1 MPNPFEVDVDVEA
14 GAATPASQ
22 AGDYFG
28 DGRNSTPHRDK
39 QELRL
44 TWGQLVRSD
53 LGEVAVQLRL
63 DYATYRRVF

>member
-28 DGRNSTPHRDK
+28 DGRNSTPHQQTRTPFDP
-39 QELRL
+39 R
-44 TWGQLVRSD
+44 TVGQVRFAQPPTNIEIG
-53 LGEVAVQLRL
+53 LEIQHL
-63 DYATYRRVF
+63 